1 MKLLIQDFLRY
12 ADITNE
18 TAIVTAPGHP
28 ITNIQDSRL
37 SRNAWII
44 PSSLQA
50 QLYGISL
57 YGENPY
63 YELYA
68 TEEVIIDFDLKAIQT
83 FDTFGL
89 AGNNFGVVNITLSW
103 AEIDISSPSGSI
115 SFSSSDPLDPI
126 VIPTGVQSARY
137 FRITIGSV
145 QPDGNY
151 LLIGRV
157 ALGIADPLPDIRP
170 VIDIDI
176 TSTANRTFSDSMQ
189 LYGGPK
195 VVFRQMNIS
204 FPEIDDPANIIA
216 LFTKVDMYNPVFL
229 FWDEPCSEVEKNL
242 YCALTES
249 SLPLNRNDAGFY
261 TSRLSFREVF

>member
-18 TAIVTAPGHP
+18 TAITTAPGHP
-28 ITNIQDSRL
+28 IENIQDPRL
-37 SRNAWII
+37 SRNAWIL
-44 PSSLQA
+44 PSSLTG

-89 AGNNFGVVNITLSW
+89 AGNNFGIVNITLSW
-103 AEIDISSPSGSI
+103 AEVDISAPDGSV

-137 FRITIGSV
+137 FRISLGNV
-145 QPDGNY
+145 EPQGNY
-151 LLIGRV
+151 IVIGRV
-157 ALGIADPLPDIRP
+157 ALGAADPLPVIRP
-170 VIDIDI
+170 ILDVDI
-176 TSTANRTFSDSMQ
+176 TSTANRTFSDSRQ

-195 VVFRQMNIS
+195 VVYKRLNIS
-204 FPEIDDPANIIA
+204 FPEIDDTGPIIE
-216 LFTKVDMYNPVFL
+216 LFTKVDLYNPVFL
-229 FWDEPCSEVEKNL
+229 FWDEPCVEEEQNL
-242 YCALTES
+242 YCTLSES

-261 TSRLSFREVF
+261 TSRLSFTEVF